1 MRLKGLENL
10 KVAKTI
16 KLKLLFPF
24 LVDELS
30 KGLLSIGERGLAR
43 SVSDLEI
50 VGRCDCD
57 NQGCG
62 AFYTVEKNQWA
73 ARENLRQVVPA
84 VKGLYAIDVLDKQ
97 IVCVDF
103 IGRMDVRDRLVA
115 VFP

>member
-1 MRLKGLENL
+1 MCLKGLENL

-30 KGLLSIGERGLAR
+30 KGLSLIGERGLAK

-50 VGRCDCD
+50 VGRCNCD
-57 NQGCG
+57 NSGCG
-62 AFYTVEKNQWA
+62 AFYTLEQHQWA
-73 ARENLRQVVPA
+73 ANENLRQVVPTI
-84 VKGLYAIDVLDKQ
+84 KGLYAIDVLDEQ
-97 IVCVDF
+97 IVCIDF